1 MGKKIK
7 VVDIAAAE
15 AETPVTNEV
24 TVDVEPEQ
32 ETVNET
38 PPPTDDVE
46 PVTVEQLPKPKAK
59 PRSKKKETVTPEVP
73 TLEEVEPVKEVVPEP
88 TALNEAEVKVKVKKV
103 VEQVKCPKCD
113 KMMSQKSLRYTHE
126 QNCKGEVVKTEDL
139 PVKRRTANK
148 VEPIKKEV
156 KAETNKKEIYNKIVG
171 KNVNIDTSE
180 VEIPEELK
188 LEVLKSIQRQQER
201 IRMKEDNLSKLKM
214 QIF

>member
-38 PPPTDDVE
+38 PPPTEDVE
-46 PVTVEQLPKPKAK
+46 PITVEQLPKPKAK
-59 PRSKKKETVTPEVP
+59 PRSKKKETVTPPPEVP
-73 TLEEVEPVKEVVPEP
+73 AVEVEAVKEEP
-88 TALNEAEVKVKVKKV
+88 PVLVEVEEKAKVKKV
-103 VEQVKCPKCD
+103 IEQVKCPKCD

-148 VEPIKKEV
+148 VEATTKEV

-180 VEIPEELK
+180 VQIPEELK

>member
-38 PPPTDDVE
+38 PPPNEDVE
-46 PVTVEQLPKPKAK
+46 PVTVEVEVTKPKAK
-59 PRSKKKETVTPEVP
+59 PRSKKKETVTPPPEVP
-73 TLEEVEPVKEVVPEP
+73 AVEVEAVKEEP
-88 TALNEAEVKVKVKKV
+88 PVLVEVEEKAKVKKV
-103 VEQVKCPKCD
+103 IEQVKCPKCD

-171 KNVNIDTSE
+171 KNANIETSE
-180 VEIPEELK
+180 VQIPEELK
-188 LEVLKSIQRQQER
+188 LEVLKTIQRQQER
-201 IRMKEDNLSKLKM
+201 IRMKENNLSKLKM